1 MFNFTITATVAYS
14 WFCYNSVTYFDDVR
28 ITLNVSALE
37 LRMIT
42 VFFFFFRVS
51 LCNTSYYVIT
61 KLFQVYIHDLVLFKL
76 SYSIILQRCF
86 NNIRNIDYFL
96 IRSNYVR
103 ILGKKRHCF
112 LSLHCD
118 VSFIKSQLRYQSF
131 CYNNLILITLPF
143 LFQCVCITYKI
154 FVIITFY
161 FCSSLWCI
169 FRHVTIKL
177 FICWMY
183 LRISDDV
190 KITLYFG
197 LFKLRA
203 KITF

>member
-1 MFNFTITATVAYS
+1 MIQSFNTRFRLLLTLNQFVAKSFSSEQLFRKWQFLCRGAICKILTLLQIGAKLYFLKIMFNITITATIAYS

-42 VFFFFFRVS
+42 VFFFFRVS

-103 ILGKKRHCF
+103 ILGKKGIVFCLF
-112 LSLHCD
+112 VVTYLLLSHNY
-118 VSFIKSQLRYQSF
+118 VT
-131 CYNNLILITLPF
+131 NL
-143 LFQCVCITYKI
+143 
-154 FVIITFY
+154 FVT
-161 FCSSLWCI
+161 
-169 FRHVTIKL
+169 T
-177 FICWMY
+177 
-183 LRISDDV
+183 
-190 KITLYFG
+190 T
-197 LFKLRA
+197 
-203 KITF
+203 